1 MDGVVGSRRDTERHR
16 LTITVYGIRNCDTMK
31 RARAWLEAHGIA
43 YVFHDYKT
51 AGIDRAT
58 LEKWVAEAGWEKLL
72 NRSGTTFR
80 KLPEADRAN
89 LDERRAVAATRR
101 RRGSRGVERCRRGWR
116 DRRRDS

>member
-1 MDGVVGSRRDTERHR
+1 M
-16 LTITVYGIRNCDTMK
+16 TITVYGIRNCDTMK

-89 LDERRAVAATRR
+89 LDERRAVALMLAHPSSIRR
-101 RRGSRGVERCRRGWR
+101 PVLECGERLLIGFDPTAYEAHLAQR
-116 DRRRDS
+116 

>member
-1 MDGVVGSRRDTERHR
+1 M
-16 LTITVYGIRNCDTMK
+16 TITVYGIRNCDTMK

-43 YVFHDYKT
+43 HVFHDYKT

-58 LEKWVAEAGWEKLL
+58 LEKWVAAAGWEKLL

-89 LDERRAVAATRR
+89 LDERRAVALMLAHPSSIRR
-101 RRGSRGVERCRRGWR
+101 PVIEYGERLLVGFDPAAYEAQLAQR
-116 DRRRDS
+116 